1 MKITPFSHQLF
12 RVNEEKSKGS
22 TLIEITV
29 YTFLL
34 LSFLIILSEAFFSI
48 LDLGKE
54 TESASNIEQDG
65 RFISTRFQYDIS
77 NADSITIPVNTGD
90 QSSLLQVV
98 IGGVNHTYAPS
109 GTNLL
114 LTDGSG
120 SDQLNSFY
128 TQISNLS
135 FTRLG
140 NTGGKNIIKVN
151 FTLTGTTILSSG
163 PETQNFQIVAGAR

>member
-1 MKITPFSHQLF
+1 MKITLLFHKLF
-12 RVNEEKSKGS
+12 RINEEKSKGS

-54 TESASNIEQDG
+54 TESASNIEQDS
-65 RFISTRFQYDIS
+65 RFISARLQYDIS
-77 NADSITIPVNTGD
+77 NADSVTIPVNTGD
-90 QSSLLQVV
+90 QSSLLEVI
-98 IGGVNHTYAPS
+98 IGGANHTYAPS

-114 LTDGSG
+114 LTDDSG

-128 TQISNLS
+128 TRVSNLS

-151 FTLTGTTILSSG
+151 FTLTGTTEIASG
-163 PETQNFQIVAGAR
+163 QETQNFQIIAGAR

>member
-98 IGGVNHTYAPS
+98 IGGVNHTY
-109 GTNLL
+109 
-114 LTDGSG
+114 
-120 SDQLNSFY
+120 
-128 TQISNLS
+128 
-135 FTRLG
+135 
-140 NTGGKNIIKVN
+140 
-151 FTLTGTTILSSG
+151 
-163 PETQNFQIVAGAR
+163 